1 MSNSI
6 VIKEPKRAVDKPKSS
21 QTSGLSSI
29 EKTLYDNNQLM
40 KKNVD
45 AMQKMANSMVES
57 QKTTKSID
65 KELSNLKEKISELRK
80 QKAQKA
86 TKPKKPSSSS
96 SSTTTH
102 RTSYSSRISNAD
114 KSIINKATT
123 PGAAMSTAAS
133 VALAVGTGGILNP
146 VVIKA
151 LGLDALASSILRG
164 GYKVLKKTPSAIGN
178 LLGLG
183 SSSQTKTSGTTS
195 SNSKATKDAKLYK
208 KLDTIIHILEKT
220 KNTTTDKKNKEKKP
234 GLLSKLF
241 GLLTSSGFLKAALAI
256 GAGIAAWNLLSDK
269 INDIIDKIKNIF
281 GLNNFDPAKLPS
293 MPAPILPTKPK
304 SKPAETPKDT
314 TNTEKSKAKELERK
328 LRKTL
333 DNDIKKIAE
342 DYKTK
347 IDSLKKEY
355 DSKIKELTKEV
366 DTLKKNLNDKT
377 KSFNDQV
384 EKQKEITEKE
394 KTELKK
400 QIEEQNKL
408 IKNKEKDIENT
419 KKEYEKKLQEQ
430 KKTHEREIKEIE
442 NKLKSEKESINNKIK
457 ENKAT
462 ENAKVNAKA
471 VDKAKISPTVSTKG
485 TVGLNLGKTTAGKW
499 MARGANAYMIGEGIG
514 HAGLTMQIVK
524 NEGLDKATDYAL
536 NNLAFGNKALDEVIE
551 DNKKKLNNIEIFKWK
566 LADEI
571 TKKGIANLSAVA
583 TIVGVKPVTSEA
595 EEAVSETSII
605 GTLGDVALAFAGSI
619 KQFWNNAKTVT
630 AVLSDPKKLLNELQ
644 KVQVDNDNFDY
655 AQKQALKDMLEMV
668 KTTNDNLFYSNN
680 PEEKEAVTKIIEI
693 LTELLNESKLKNKN
707 NSKENSEWGQSKI
720 PVIIN
725 NVSQTTPTPFSTSDS
740 INAYY

>member
-86 TKPKKPSSSS
+86 TTPEKPSSSS

-102 RTSYSSRISNAD
+102 RTSYSSGISNAGN
-114 KSIINKATT
+114 SIINKATT

-164 GYKVLKKTPSAIGN
+164 GYNVLKKTPSAIGN

-195 SNSKATKDAKLYK
+195 SNSKATKDAKLHK

-293 MPAPILPTKPK
+293 MPAPILLTKPK

-605 GTLGDVALAFAGSI
+605 GTLGDAALAFAGGI

-644 KVQVDNDNFDY
+644 KVQVDNDDFDY

-740 INAYY
+740 VNAYY

>member
-86 TKPKKPSSSS
+86 TTPEKPSSSS

-102 RTSYSSRISNAD
+102 RTSYSSGISNAGN
-114 KSIINKATT
+114 SIINKATT

-164 GYKVLKKTPSAIGN
+164 GYNVLKKTPSAIGN
-178 LLGLG
+178 LLGFG

-195 SNSKATKDAKLYK
+195 SNSKATKDAKLHK

-304 SKPAETPKDT
+304 SKPAETPKDA

-328 LRKTL
+328 LRKAL
-333 DNDIKKIAE
+333 DNDIKKITE

-430 KKTHEREIKEIE
+430 KKTHEREIKERE
-442 NKLKSEKESINNKIK
+442 NKLKSEKEIIDNKIK
-457 ENKAT
+457 ETKAT

-471 VDKAKISPTVSTKG
+471 VDKAKISPTVSAKG

-605 GTLGDVALAFAGSI
+605 GTLGDAALAFAGGI

-644 KVQVDNDNFDY
+644 KVQVDNDDFDY

-740 INAYY
+740 VNAYY

>member
-86 TKPKKPSSSS
+86 TTPEKPSSSS

-102 RTSYSSRISNAD
+102 RISYSSGISNAGN
-114 KSIINKATT
+114 SIINKATT

-164 GYKVLKKTPSAIGN
+164 GYNVLKKTPSAIGN

-183 SSSQTKTSGTTS
+183 SNSQTKTSGTTS
-195 SNSKATKDAKLYK
+195 SNSKATKDAKLHK

-595 EEAVSETSII
+595 EKAVSETSII
-605 GTLGDVALAFAGSI
+605 GTLGDAALAFAGGI

-644 KVQVDNDNFDY
+644 KVQVDNDDFDY

-740 INAYY
+740 VNAYY

>member
-86 TKPKKPSSSS
+86 TTPKKPSSSS

-304 SKPAETPKDT
+304 SKPAETPKDA

-328 LRKTL
+328 LRKAL

-384 EKQKEITEKE
+384 KKQKEITEKE
-394 KTELKK
+394 KIELKK

-430 KKTHEREIKEIE
+430 KKTHEREIKERE

-605 GTLGDVALAFAGSI
+605 GTLGDAALAFAGGI

-644 KVQVDNDNFDY
+644 KVQVDNDDFDY

-740 INAYY
+740 VNAYY

>member
-86 TKPKKPSSSS
+86 TTPKKPSSSS

-102 RTSYSSRISNAD
+102 RTSYSSGISNAGN
-114 KSIINKATT
+114 SIINKATT
-123 PGAAMSTAAS
+123 PGATMSTAAS

-164 GYKVLKKTPSAIGN
+164 GYNVLKKTPSAIGN
-178 LLGLG
+178 LLGLE

-195 SNSKATKDAKLYK
+195 SNSKATKDAKLHK

-304 SKPAETPKDT
+304 SKPAETPKDA

-328 LRKTL
+328 LRKAL
-333 DNDIKKIAE
+333 DNDIKKITE

-366 DTLKKNLNDKT
+366 DTLKKNLNDKI

-430 KKTHEREIKEIE
+430 KKTHEREIKERE
-442 NKLKSEKESINNKIK
+442 NKLKSEKEIIDNKIK
-457 ENKAT
+457 ET
-462 ENAKVNAKA
+462 KA
-471 VDKAKISPTVSTKG
+471 VDNAKISPAVSPKG
-485 TVGLNLGKTTAGKW
+485 TVGFNLGKTAAGKW

-514 HAGLTMQIVK
+514 HAGATMQSLK
-524 NEGLDKATDYAL
+524 NEGLDKTADYSL
-536 NNLAFGNKALDEVIE
+536 NNLAHTTKVFNEVIE
-551 DNKKKLNNIEIFKWK
+551 DNEKKLDNIKIFEWK
-566 LADEI
+566 VADEI
-571 TKKGIANLSAVA
+571 TKKVIANVSAFG
-583 TIVGVKPVTSEA
+583 TIMGVKSATNEA
-595 EEAVSETSII
+595 EEELSKASII
-605 GTLGDVALAFAGSI
+605 GTFGDTIIAAGGGL
-619 KQFWNNAKTVT
+619 KQFWNNAKTAT
-630 AVLSDPKKLLNELQ
+630 TVLTNPKKLLNEL
-644 KVQVDNDNFDY
+644 KEVQVDHGDFDY
-655 AQKQALKDMLEMV
+655 AQRQALKDMLEITE
-668 KTTNDNLFYSNN
+668 KTKDELFYSSD
-680 PEEKEAVTKIIEI
+680 PEERKAVNEIIKI
-693 LTELLNESKLKNKN
+693 LTALLNESKLNNEN

-740 INAYY
+740 VNAYY

>member
-45 AMQKMANSMVES
+45 AMQKIANSMVES

-86 TKPKKPSSSS
+86 TEPKKPSSSS

-102 RTSYSSRISNAD
+102 RTSYSSRIRNAD

-195 SNSKATKDAKLYK
+195 SNSKATKDAKLHK

-304 SKPAETPKDT
+304 SKPAETPKDA

-328 LRKTL
+328 LRKAL
-333 DNDIKKIAE
+333 DNDIKKITE

-430 KKTHEREIKEIE
+430 KKTHEREIKERE
-442 NKLKSEKESINNKIK
+442 NKLKSEKEIIDNKIK
-457 ENKAT
+457 ETKAI

-471 VDKAKISPTVSTKG
+471 VDNAKISPAVSPKG
-485 TVGLNLGKTTAGKW
+485 TVGFNLGKTAAGKW

-514 HAGLTMQIVK
+514 HAGATMQSLK
-524 NEGLDKATDYAL
+524 NEGLDKTADYSL
-536 NNLAFGNKALDEVIE
+536 NNLAHTTKVLNEVIE
-551 DNKKKLNNIEIFKWK
+551 DNEKKLDNIKIFEWK
-566 LADEI
+566 VADEI
-571 TKKGIANLSAVA
+571 TKKVIANVSAFG
-583 TIVGVKPVTSEA
+583 TIMGVKSATNEA
-595 EEAVSETSII
+595 EEKLSEASII
-605 GTLGDVALAFAGSI
+605 GTFGDTIIAAGGGL
-619 KQFWNNAKTVT
+619 KQFWNNAKTAT
-630 AVLSDPKKLLNELQ
+630 TVLTNPKKLLNEL
-644 KVQVDNDNFDY
+644 KEVQVDHGYFDY
-655 AQKQALKDMLEMV
+655 AQRQALKDMLEITE
-668 KTTNDNLFYSNN
+668 KTKDELFYSSD
-680 PEEKEAVTKIIEI
+680 PEERKAVNEIIKI
-693 LTELLNESKLKNKN
+693 LTALLNESKLNNEN

>member
-86 TKPKKPSSSS
+86 TTPKKPSSSS

-304 SKPAETPKDT
+304 SKPAETPKDA

-328 LRKTL
+328 LRKAL

-384 EKQKEITEKE
+384 KKQKEITEKE

-605 GTLGDVALAFAGSI
+605 GTLGDAALAFAGGI

-644 KVQVDNDNFDY
+644 KVQVDNDDFDY

-740 INAYY
+740 VNAYY

>member
-86 TKPKKPSSSS
+86 TTPEKPSSSS

-102 RTSYSSRISNAD
+102 RTSYSSGISNAGN
-114 KSIINKATT
+114 SIINKATT
-123 PGAAMSTAAS
+123 PGATMSTAAS

-164 GYKVLKKTPSAIGN
+164 GYNVLKKTPSAIGN

-195 SNSKATKDAKLYK
+195 SNSKATKDAKLHK

-304 SKPAETPKDT
+304 SKPAETPKDA

-328 LRKTL
+328 LRKAL
-333 DNDIKKIAE
+333 DNDIKKITE

-605 GTLGDVALAFAGSI
+605 GTLGDAALAFAGGI

-644 KVQVDNDNFDY
+644 KVQVDNDDFDY

-740 INAYY
+740 VNAYY

>member
-151 LGLDALASSILRG
+151 LGLDVLASSILRG

-195 SNSKATKDAKLYK
+195 SNSKATKDAKLHK

-304 SKPAETPKDT
+304 SKPAETPKDA

-328 LRKTL
+328 LRKAL
-333 DNDIKKIAE
+333 DNDIKKITE

-366 DTLKKNLNDKT
+366 DTLKKNLNDKI

-430 KKTHEREIKEIE
+430 KKTHEREIKERE
-442 NKLKSEKESINNKIK
+442 NKLKSEKEIIDNKIK
-457 ENKAT
+457 ETKAI

-471 VDKAKISPTVSTKG
+471 VDNAKISPAVSPKG
-485 TVGLNLGKTTAGKW
+485 TVGFNLGKTAAGKW
-499 MARGANAYMIGEGIG
+499 MARDANAYMIGEGIG
-514 HAGLTMQIVK
+514 HAGATMQSLK

-605 GTLGDVALAFAGSI
+605 GTLGDAALAFAGGI

-644 KVQVDNDNFDY
+644 KVQVDNDDFDY

-740 INAYY
+740 VNAYY

>member
-45 AMQKMANSMVES
+45 AMQKIANSMVES

-65 KELSNLKEKISELRK
+65 KELSNLKEKIIELRK

-86 TKPKKPSSSS
+86 TTPEKPSSSS

-102 RTSYSSRISNAD
+102 RTSYSSGINNVSN
-114 KSIINKATT
+114 SVINKATT

-164 GYKVLKKTPSAIGN
+164 GYNVLKKTPSAIGN
-178 LLGLG
+178 LLGFG
-183 SSSQTKTSGTTS
+183 SNSQTKTAGTTS
-195 SNSKATKDAKLYK
+195 SNSKATKDAKLHK

-220 KNTTTDKKNKEKKP
+220 KNTTLDKKNKEKKP

-328 LRKTL
+328 LRKAL

-355 DSKIKELTKEV
+355 NSKIKELTKEV

-571 TKKGIANLSAVA
+571 TKKGIANLSAIA

-605 GTLGDVALAFAGSI
+605 GTLGDVALAFAGGI
-619 KQFWNNAKTVT
+619 KQFWNNAKTAT

-644 KVQVDNDNFDY
+644 KVQVDNDGFDY

-725 NVSQTTPTPFSTSDS
+725 NISQTTPTPFDTSDS
-740 INAYY
+740 VNAYY

>member
-29 EKTLYDNNQLM
+29 EKTLYNNNQLM
-40 KKNVD
+40 KKNID

-86 TKPKKPSSSS
+86 TTPEKPSSSS

-102 RTSYSSRISNAD
+102 RTSYSSGISNAGN
-114 KSIINKATT
+114 SIINKATT

-195 SNSKATKDAKLYK
+195 SNSKATKDAKLHK

-220 KNTTTDKKNKEKKP
+220 KNTTLDKKNKEKKP

-328 LRKTL
+328 LRKAL
-333 DNDIKKIAE
+333 DNDIKKITE

-384 EKQKEITEKE
+384 KKQKEITEKE

-430 KKTHEREIKEIE
+430 KKTHEREIKDIE

-499 MARGANAYMIGEGIG
+499 IARGANAYMLGEGIG

-551 DNKKKLNNIEIFKWK
+551 DNKKKLSNIEIFEWK

-605 GTLGDVALAFAGSI
+605 GTLGDAALAFAGGI

-644 KVQVDNDNFDY
+644 KVQVDNDDFDY

-740 INAYY
+740 VNAYY

>member
-86 TKPKKPSSSS
+86 TTPEKPSSSS

-102 RTSYSSRISNAD
+102 RTSYSSGISNAGN
-114 KSIINKATT
+114 SIINKATT

-164 GYKVLKKTPSAIGN
+164 GYNVLKKTPSAIGN
-178 LLGLG
+178 LLGFG

-195 SNSKATKDAKLYK
+195 SNSKATKDAKLHK

-304 SKPAETPKDT
+304 SKPAETPKDA

-605 GTLGDVALAFAGSI
+605 GTLGDAALAFAGGI

-644 KVQVDNDNFDY
+644 KVQVDNDDFDY

-740 INAYY
+740 VNAYY

>member
-86 TKPKKPSSSS
+86 TTPEKPSSSS

-102 RTSYSSRISNAD
+102 RTSYSSGISNAGN
-114 KSIINKATT
+114 SIINKATT

-164 GYKVLKKTPSAIGN
+164 GYNVLKKTPSAIGN

-195 SNSKATKDAKLYK
+195 SNSKATKDAKLHK

-328 LRKTL
+328 LRKAL
-333 DNDIKKIAE
+333 DNDIKKITE

-605 GTLGDVALAFAGSI
+605 GTLGDAALAFAGGI

-644 KVQVDNDNFDY
+644 KVQVDNDDFDY

-668 KTTNDNLFYSNN
+668 KTTNDNLFYFNN

-740 INAYY
+740 VNAYY

>member
-86 TKPKKPSSSS
+86 TTPEKPSSSS

-102 RTSYSSRISNAD
+102 RTSYSSGISNAGN
-114 KSIINKATT
+114 SIINKATT

-164 GYKVLKKTPSAIGN
+164 GYNVLKKTPSAIGN

-195 SNSKATKDAKLYK
+195 SNSKATKDAKLHK

-430 KKTHEREIKEIE
+430 KKTHEREIKERE

-605 GTLGDVALAFAGSI
+605 GTLGDAALAFAGGI

-644 KVQVDNDNFDY
+644 KVQVDNDDFDY

-740 INAYY
+740 VNAYY

>member
-86 TKPKKPSSSS
+86 TTPKKPSSSS

-304 SKPAETPKDT
+304 SKPAETPKDA

-328 LRKTL
+328 LRKAL
-333 DNDIKKIAE
+333 DNDIKKITE

-366 DTLKKNLNDKT
+366 DTLKKNLNDKI

-605 GTLGDVALAFAGSI
+605 GTLGDAALAFAGGI

-644 KVQVDNDNFDY
+644 KVQVDNDDFDY

-740 INAYY
+740 VNAYY